1 MKIFGCFA
9 NRSVLHLH
17 NKFSFDNKTGNND
30 DDYDINDYF
39 WSCCQSLRKDFN
51 DDDNNNEDDD
61 HEHDDKDDGELK
73 I

>member
-1 MKIFGCFA
+1 MVVLDNSVRGCL
-9 NRSVLHLH
+9 SIPKDHLIYDTVIPG
-17 NKFSFDNKTGNND
+17 FFKT
-30 DDYDINDYF
+30 
-39 WSCCQSLRKDFN
+39 QDFN